1 MQRAAPELSCVP
13 LAERAFVRTSDTL
26 VSLSLSLSFGS
37 SFSLS
42 VSLALSLHFSLARSP
57 CVLYVRT
64 PVGGRI
70 LPVASRCSPGWP
82 LQAATGKE
90 KQKYKV
96 LSEVCRMSFFLL
108 SSFFSLSFIFSF
120 LPLRVFPLAGNI
132 LRAV

>member
-26 VSLSLSLSFGS
+26 VSLSLSFGS

-42 VSLALSLHFSLARSP
+42 VSLALSLHFSLVRSP
-57 CVLYVRT
+57 CVSCVRT